1 MRLRGLKEMVDTVA
15 AGPRVVEE
23 EEGRFVEEND
33 AVTDGRREEKVD
45 EEAAVVA
52 DWVTIWA
59 RPDAPIPAAVDNNV

>member
-1 MRLRGLKEMVDTVA
+1 MVDTVA

-52 DWVTIWA
+52 DWVTI
-59 RPDAPIPAAVDNNV
+59 